1 MKDIPLY
8 LHFLYSFMATIGFSL
23 FFNVPKKSIHYTG
36 MTGAI
41 GWTIYIYMNTLT
53 DGPIFANF
61 IASCIVAI
69 LGEVFARIDK
79 KPVIV
84 FVIPGIIP
92 LVPGLG
98 MYNTMA
104 YFIQENYDLAI
115 STGITT
121 ALVAGAISLALILA
135 SSIAKSFKS
144 INAKKVANN

>member
-1 MKDIPLY
+1 
-8 LHFLYSFMATIGFSL
+8 MATIGFSL
-23 FFNVPKKSIHYTG
+23 FFNIPKKSIHYAG
-36 MTGAI
+36 ITGAI
-41 GWTIYIYMNTLT
+41 GWTVYMYINITTEGLV
-53 DGPIFANF
+53 FANF
-61 IASCIVAI
+61 IAACIVAI

-98 MYNTMA
+98 MYNTMN

-121 ALVAGAISLALILA
+121 GLVAGAISLGLILV

-144 INAKKVANN
+144 IKAKKVANN